1 MRPRAVWA
9 ALLLGFVVPT
19 PVKANKAR
27 HGMWS
32 ANGTGV

>member
-1 MRPRAVWA
+1 MRPLAVWA
-9 ALLLGFVVPT
+9 ALLTRFVVPT

-32 ANGTGV
+32 ADGTGV